1 MRFTETT
8 LAGAFLVDMERRADE
23 RGFFARAFCA
33 REFEDHGLKPVV
45 AQANVSF
52 NLRRG
57 TLRGMH
63 YQADPADE
71 TKLVRCT
78 AGAIYDVV
86 VDMRTA
92 SPTYLRHFG
101 VELTA
106 DNRTALYVPAMLAHG
121 FQTLEDDT
129 EVEYQ
134 MGDFHSPGHERGVAY
149 DDPALGIEWPLA
161 VSAISDKDRAWPR
174 VNETGSRP
182 PGSRATAGG
191 SS

>member
-1 MRFTETT
+1 MRFTEIT
-8 LAGAFLVDMERRADE
+8 LAGAFLVDLERREDE

-63 YQADPADE
+63 YQVDPAEE

-129 EVEYQ
+129 QVEYQ
-134 MGDFHSPGHERGVAY
+134 MGDFHRPGHECGVAY
-149 DDPALGIEWPLA
+149 DDPAIGVEWPLP
-161 VSAISDKDRAWPR
+161 VSVVSGRDRGWPR
-174 VNETGSRP
+174 MP
-182 PGSRATAGG
+182 PAPSGAWKPVS
-191 SS
+191 